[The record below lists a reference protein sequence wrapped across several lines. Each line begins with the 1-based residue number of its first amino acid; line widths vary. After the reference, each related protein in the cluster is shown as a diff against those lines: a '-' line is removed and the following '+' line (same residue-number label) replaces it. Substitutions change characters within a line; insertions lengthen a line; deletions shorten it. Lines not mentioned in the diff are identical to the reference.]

1 MKFQWPVLLWFLLAL
16 PVLVA
21 LYVYFLRRRKQL
33 AVRYASLELI
43 KDALGRQ
50 VRRHIPP
57 LLLLLA
63 LGLLLASVARPTV
76 VMRLPSQQNTVILA
90 LDVSG
95 SMRATDLKPSRLEA
109 AQEAAR
115 AFVAEIPRQMRVGVV
130 SFSSNAAL
138 VLPPTNNR
146 EQLLASINQ
155 LQLQL
160 GTATGS
166 GLLVSLATLF
176 PNAGIDVLGLTGSS
190 GNLRA
195 GESLDLRGPSPGG
208 KAPTPVTPATPGSN
222 KAAAII
228 LLTDGQRTAGPD
240 PIEAARMAAE
250 RGVRIFTVG
259 VGTTEGDV
267 IRFEGWSFRAGL
279 DEDTLKKVADMTG
292 GEYFHAGSGGE
303 LNSIYEKLST
313 KLVFE
318 KQETEAGPFFTG
330 AGVLLVAASALLS
343 MAWFGRIA

>member
-1 MKFQWPVLLWFLLAL
+1 MKFQWPVLLWLLLAL
-16 PVLVA
+16 PMLLA
-21 LYVYFLRRRKQL
+21 LYLYFLRRRKQL
-33 AVRYASLELI
+33 ALRYASLELV
-43 KDALGRQ
+43 KDALGQ
-50 VRRHIPP
+50 QARRHLPP

-95 SMRATDLKPSRLEA
+95 SMRATDLKPTRLEA
-109 AQEAAR
+109 AQQAAR
-115 AFVAEIPRQMRVGVV
+115 AFVSEIPRQMRVGVV

-138 VLPPTNNR
+138 VLAPTQSR

-176 PNAGIDVLGLTGSS
+176 PDAGIDVLGLTGGN

-195 GESLDLRGPSPGG
+195 GESLDRRGPTAGAKS
-208 KAPTPVTPATPGSN
+208 ATPATPGSN

-292 GEYFHAGSGGE
+292 GEYFRAGSAGE
-303 LNSIYEKLST
+303 LSSIYEKLNT